1 MVEVKTLK
9 LFWDKKAKKN
19 RKPGDVFEATEA
31 RAKEID
37 AKIPGY
43 ISYAPVESA
52 ESVVETPAEPE
63 EDLAGMTV
71 AKLKALCAERG
82 IDVPKYA
89 KKAELVALLK
99 E

>member
-43 ISYAPVESA
+43 ISYAPAAKA
-52 ESVVETPAEPE
+52 EPVVEKPAEPE
-63 EDLAGMTV
+63 VDLAELTV

-82 IDVPKYA
+82 IDVPKQA
-89 KKAELVALLK
+89 KKADLVALLK